1 MKEDGAPLVPART
14 RDRVRSAGQASSQ
27 AARSTGRAISSGY
40 RRLSARIHR
49 ATHAHGAGES
59 GLAKVIEL
67 QALHA
72 AGDALVALGLAGTL
86 FFNVPVGEA
95 RPKVAL
101 YLVITM
107 APFALVAPLLGP
119 LLDRVRH
126 GRRYALAATMLIRA
140 FLCWVM
146 ADAVDGGGL
155 ALYPAAFGTLV
166 ASKAHAV
173 TRATVVPR
181 LLPPDITLVRA
192 NARVSMAGTLSSL
205 LAAALGA
212 ILITIGPE
220 WALRAGFCVFVVGMV
235 LALRLPS
242 RVDST
247 EGEAK
252 PRRGRR
258 AEDRSRAVN
267 GSSVLMGMR
276 ANAALRG
283 FSGFLILYLAF
294 LLRAQPIGALPTATM
309 YALVAGAAA
318 IGSFAGTVMGSMVR
332 ARAPE
337 PIIVSLLALQALAT
351 VASIFWYGA
360 VSVVA
365 LSFMTGFAQQ
375 LAKLCLDA
383 IIQRDVAD
391 SVRTSVFARTET
403 LLQLAWVVGGILGIA
418 LPGSGE
424 IGLSVGGVGLVLA
437 FVLVIRTIVLAR
449 RLHAI
454 SNS

>member
-1 MKEDGAPLVPART
+1 M
-14 RDRVRSAGQASSQ
+14 
-27 AARSTGRAISSGY
+27 
-40 RRLSARIHR
+40 
-49 ATHAHGAGES
+49 
-59 GLAKVIEL
+59 IEL

-72 AGDALVALGLAGTL
+72 AGDAMVALGLAGTL

-101 YLVITM
+101 YLVVTM
-107 APFALVAPLLGP
+107 APFALVAPLIGP
-119 LLDRVRH
+119 FLDRVRH

-146 ADAVDGGGL
+146 ADAVDNGGL

-181 LLPPDITLVRA
+181 LLPPDTTLVHA

-205 LAAALGA
+205 LAAAIGA

-235 LALRLPS
+235 LALRLPA
-242 RVDST
+242 RVDSA

-252 PRRGRR
+252 PQRRRQ

-267 GSSVLMGMR
+267 GSVLMGMR

-294 LLRAQPIGALPTATM
+294 LLRAQPIGGLPIATM

-318 IGSFAGTVMGSMVR
+318 IGSFAGTVMGSTVR

-337 PIIVSLLALQALAT
+337 PIIVILLALQSVAT

-391 SVRTSVFARTET
+391 SVRTSVFAKAET

-418 LPGSGE
+418 LPASGE
-424 IGLSVGGVGLVLA
+424 IGLSVGAVGLVLA

-449 RLHAI
+449 RLHAM
-454 SNS
+454 SGG